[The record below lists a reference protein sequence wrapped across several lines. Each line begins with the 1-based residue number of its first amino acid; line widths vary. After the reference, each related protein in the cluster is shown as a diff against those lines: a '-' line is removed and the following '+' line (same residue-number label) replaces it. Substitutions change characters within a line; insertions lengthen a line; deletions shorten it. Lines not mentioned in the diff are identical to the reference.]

1 MTKFKKDLE
10 LASKELYDTENTT
23 DTYERLYVNNYF
35 MMKQLTYIKYLL
47 IGIFVMFLVVLIWK
61 S

>member
-10 LASKELYDTENTT
+10 LASSELHDAEDTT
-23 DTYERLYVNNYF
+23 DPYERLFVNNYF

-47 IGIFVMFLVVLIWK
+47 IGIFVMFLVILIWK
-61 S
+61 V